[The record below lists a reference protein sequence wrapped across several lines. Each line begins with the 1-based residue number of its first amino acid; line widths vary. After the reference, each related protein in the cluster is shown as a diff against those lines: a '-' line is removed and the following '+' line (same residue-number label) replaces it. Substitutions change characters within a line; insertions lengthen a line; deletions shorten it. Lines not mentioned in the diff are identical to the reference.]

1 MDRTNRGG
9 AGTGAA
15 FVVSGLLGAGMLA
28 GCGGPAAGPVA
39 LPAGFPAQQ
48 VPVVGEIRKV
58 ETIEVGHAM
67 WRVTV
72 EGRDTVAAARALLA
86 AGLVSVAPDVPLD
99 AGRIGA
105 VYRGHG
111 FTVGISAND
120 GDVTYVVSPTP
131 GV

>member
-1 MDRTNRGG
+1 MIGAALVVAAVAMG
-9 AGTGAA
+9 AG
-15 FVVSGLLGAGMLA
+15 
-28 GCGGPAAGPVA
+28 GCGAPPRAVTP
-39 LPAGFPAQQ
+39 LPAGYPVAQ
-48 VPVVGEIRKV
+48 VPIVGTVSKA
-58 ETIEVGHAM
+58 ETIDVGHPM

-72 EGRDTVAAARALLA
+72 DGRDTVAAARALLA
-86 AGLVSVAPDVPLD
+86 AGLAPVAPGVPLD
-99 AGRIGA
+99 AGRVGA

>member
-1 MDRTNRGG
+1 MDRTERGG
-9 AGTGAA
+9 AGIGAA
-15 FVVSGLLGAGMLA
+15 FVVSGLLVA
-28 GCGGPAAGPVA
+28 GCSGPAAGPVA
-39 LPAGFPAQQ
+39 LPAGFPAQE
-48 VPVVGEIRKV
+48 VPVVGEISKA

-86 AGLVSVAPDVPLD
+86 AGLAPVAPGVPLD

-111 FTVGISAND
+111 FTVGISSND

-131 GV
+131 GA

>member
-1 MDRTNRGG
+1 MDRTNEGG

-15 FVVSGLLGAGMLA
+15 LVASGLCGLLVV
-28 GCGGPAAGPVA
+28 GCGGPTAGPVA
-39 LPAGFPAQQ
+39 LPPGFPAQQ
-48 VPVVGEIRKV
+48 VPVVGEIRRA
-58 ETIEVGHAM
+58 ETIEVGHAL

-86 AGLVSVAPDVPLD
+86 AGLVPVAPGVPLD

-111 FTVGISAND
+111 FTVGISSND

-131 GV
+131 GT

>member
-1 MDRTNRGG
+1 MERPNRGG

-15 FVVSGLLGAGMLA
+15 LVVSALLAA
-28 GCGGPAAGPVA
+28 GCGGPAAAPVA
-39 LPAGFPAQQ
+39 LPATFPVQQ
-48 VPVVGEIRKV
+48 VPVIGEIRKA

-86 AGLVSVAPDVPLD
+86 AGLAPVAPGVPLD

-111 FTVGISAND
+111 YTVGISAND

-131 GV
+131 GA

>member
-1 MDRTNRGG
+1 MERTNRGG
-9 AGTGAA
+9 AGIGAA
-15 FVVSGLLGAGMLA
+15 LVVSAALLTA
-28 GCGGPAAGPVA
+28 CGGPAAGPVA
-39 LPAGFPAQQ
+39 LPAAFPAQQ
-48 VPVVGEIRKV
+48 VPVVGEIRHA

-72 EGRDTVAAARALLA
+72 AGRDTVAAARALLA
-86 AGLVSVAPDVPLD
+86 AGLVPVAPGVPLD

-131 GV
+131 GT

>member
-1 MDRTNRGG
+1 MSIRGG

-15 FVVSGLLGAGMLA
+15 LVVSAALLAA
-28 GCGGPAAGPVA
+28 CGSAPTGPVP
-39 LPAGFPAQQ
+39 LPATFPTQQ
-48 VPVVGEIRKV
+48 VPVVGEVRKA
-58 ETIEVGHAM
+58 ETIEAGHPV

-86 AGLVSVAPDVPLD
+86 AGLVPVAPGVPLD
-99 AGRIGA
+99 AGRVGA

-111 FTVGISAND
+111 FTVGISSDD